1 MPDVAGTWPEE
12 GAQYA
17 PGAPMEPVQQAYPQ
31 APYQHQQQYQ
41 QQGYPQ
47 QGQYPQEQY
56 PQEQY
61 PQEQYPQEQYPQA
74 QQQYPAQPAY
84 QEQAVPQQPFYAEEE
99 QAAVPSEFDHLFR
112 DSAPQERR
120 SINARQP
127 MVSGPGAAPSPG
139 FQQQAQA
146 PAQPAQQQAQAQPQQ
161 MQATQAVPQQAAATA
176 MFNPAQQTQQSMQGY
191 ETPGQQSDYAGQFG
205 GRYDGPDGPGGP
217 RSGGSG
223 SGGRRTPL
231 MIGGVVVVIAA
242 VGLYLGLSGGG
253 GSANK
258 NTDATKTA
266 TATASAN
273 SNESA
278 QQQADAV
285 YALVKSATTLRQD
298 ISGAVGKLLD
308 CDVADAQKEI
318 TSTYQAR
325 ASAASSVAT
334 LPVGKISGASTLIS
348 DLQTA
353 WQDSATSDQ
362 EYGKAA
368 SDVAS
373 NCSKSA
379 VQSDSNYQAAV
390 NGSGD
395 SARAKETAANEW
407 NQVMANYEPKIT
419 EDDL

>member
-1 MPDVAGTWPEE
+1 VSQMPDVAGSWPEE

-31 APYQHQQQYQ
+31 APYPHQQQQYQ

-47 QGQYPQEQY
+47 QQYQQ
-56 PQEQY
+56 
-61 PQEQYPQEQYPQA
+61 QA

-84 QEQAVPQQPFYAEEE
+84 PEQQVPQQAMYAEEE
-99 QAAVPSEFDHLFR
+99 QASVPSEFDHLFR
-112 DSAPQERR
+112 DSPPQERR

-139 FQQQAQA
+139 FPQQA
-146 PAQPAQQQAQAQPQQ
+146 PAQQQ
-161 MQATQAVPQQAAATA
+161 TQAVPQAAAATA
-176 MFNPAQQTQQSMQGY
+176 VYNPQQQAQQPMQGY
-191 ETPGQQSDYAGQFG
+191 EQGYDTPGQQTEYVGQFG

-223 SGGRRTPL
+223 PGGRRTPL
-231 MIGGVVVVIAA
+231 VIGGVVVLIAA

-253 GSANK
+253 GSAGK
-258 NTDATKTA
+258 KPDATKSVSA
-266 TATASAN
+266 TTTAN

-298 ISGAVGKLLD
+298 ISGAVDKLLD
-308 CDVADAQKEI
+308 CKVSDAQSQI
-318 TSTYQAR
+318 ATTYQAR
-325 ASAASSVAT
+325 SAAVTKVAT
-334 LPVGKISGASTLIS
+334 LPVGKISGAQTLIG
-348 DLQTA
+348 DLRTA

-368 SDVAS
+368 ADFAS
-373 NCSKSA
+373 GNCSAGGVKA
-379 VQSDSNYQAAV
+379 DANYQAAV
-390 NGSGD
+390 SGSGA
-395 SARAKETAANEW
+395 SARAKETAASEW
-407 NQVMANYEPKIT
+407 NQVMANYEPKIN